1 MYETAGWLC
10 LLNVNIYVLLLTGW
24 FCSCNTI
31 TCLRQATCSQA
42 THHLTCSAMVQTM
55 RGPSGASTAAP
66 VEILYS
72 QFVQLA
78 KAKVIHSA
86 LVDDQSSVLYFSIDQ
101 AKLRHHA
108 TGKKRWWR
116 HNDASQTSVASKSP
130 SGFRSFST
138 RLVDKDTSY
147 VQVLIDSG
155 VPFGVKK
162 QTLEGA
168 ISKLA
173 GAFLALWI
181 PLIPFF
187 FLFKRV
193 MDSQSGK
200 SKKTKQNYEPPD
212 TTFDDVAG
220 VDVVKAELQE
230 AVQCLRDPARFE
242 KLNAQMP
249 SGVLLTGPPGTGV
262 LLVKQQ
268 QCSHSWH

>member
-1 MYETAGWLC
+1 
-10 LLNVNIYVLLLTGW
+10 
-24 FCSCNTI
+24 
-31 TCLRQATCSQA
+31 
-42 THHLTCSAMVQTM
+42 M
-55 RGPSGASTAAP
+55 RGPSGASAAAP
-66 VEILYS
+66 VEVLYS

-108 TGKKRWWR
+108 TSKKRWWR
-116 HNDASQTSVASKSP
+116 QNDSSQTSVTTKSP
-130 SGFRSFST
+130 TGFRSFST

-249 SGVLLTGPPGTGV
+249 SGVLLTGPPGTG
-262 LLVKQQ
+262 
-268 QCSHSWH
+268 